1 MIGLLAPT
9 GITSVSNAPG
19 VLDVAVWAVLS
30 AFVQVMD
37 SPAAMV
43 ALGGRNAK
51 PRIVTVWLSP
61 SAAFGSSTAAATT
74 IRATPMHLF
83 RRIG

>member
-1 MIGLLAPT
+1 MIVLLAPT
-9 GITSVSNAPG
+9 AITLVSNAPG
-19 VLDVAVWAVLS
+19 VFDVAVWAVTS
-30 AFVQVMD
+30 AFDQVMA
-37 SPAAMV
+37 SPGAMI
-43 ALGGRNAK
+43 APGGMNAK

-74 IRATPMHLF
+74 IRVTPMRLF